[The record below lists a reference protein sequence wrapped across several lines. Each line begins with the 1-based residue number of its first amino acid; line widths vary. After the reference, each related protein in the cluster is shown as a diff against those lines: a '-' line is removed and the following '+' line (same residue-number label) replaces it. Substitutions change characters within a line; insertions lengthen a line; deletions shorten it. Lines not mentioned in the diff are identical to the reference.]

1 MKDLMKKAISFV
13 AFDITVDKETLRTK
27 FAGVHTKQREKFEGW
42 TTSGTQAYITTQYWR
57 KDVAWHFACIII
69 LSATIVFIFS
79 GYQEPDSFML
89 ALFSIGPFVY
99 LLLYLL
105 PYRYIFSFAFS
116 PAVQSAKNLYEPIK
130 TKEPTLAK
138 QAQFSTFTLVLICYV
153 FDKSSKMNALQCNR
167 KFAIQLTK
175 VFGLSLKGV
184 STALKFIY
192 VMDKGVKPR
201 KITEVRQDFENAY
214 SFFEEMNFAE
224 ATAIL
229 LALEQ
234 KILDRYHFL
243 SQTV

>member
-1 MKDLMKKAISFV
+1 MKDLMKKGISFV

-27 FAGVHTKQREKFEGW
+27 FAGIHTKQKEKFEGW
-42 TTSGTQAYITTQYWR
+42 TTSATQAYLTTQYWR
-57 KDVAWHFACIII
+57 KDVAWHFARILI
-69 LSATIVFIFS
+69 LSATLAFTFS
-79 GYQEPDSFML
+79 GYQEPDSFLL
-89 ALFSIGPFVY
+89 ALFSIAPFVY

-105 PYRYIFSFAFS
+105 PYRYIFCFAFA
-116 PAVQSAKNLYEPIK
+116 PAVESAKSLYDPIK
-130 TKEPTLAK
+130 TKEPPLSK
-138 QAQFSTFTLVLICYV
+138 KAQFSTFTLVLICYV
-153 FDKSSKMNALQCNR
+153 FDKSSKMNALQCNS
-167 KFAIQLTK
+167 KTAIQLTK

-192 VMDKGVKPR
+192 VKDKGVKPR
-201 KITEVRQDFENAY
+201 KITEVRQDFEDAY

-243 SQTV
+243 SETV